1 MNELTIYNTTELT
14 NKKLAKEINVLNK
27 ACEKDFSNKWLVADT
42 IAKIV
47 SSELYV
53 EDFENEKNLAE
64 FLGMKR
70 SYLNRMKRA
79 SEYHKLG
86 SYEVVENGKTEIV
99 YPLGEMSVN
108 QIIELLPIPADS
120 LFTIMSDYDIKT
132 TDSCASIR
140 EGVQAWKEDSKA
152 LADKSSSTS
161 SVSNSESSEEEN
173 IEGATDEAMN
183 APIEDNTENDIIA
196 IAKKLN
202 SSQKSELIENIVHIL
217 TSEQKAT
224 VLEIARNDF

>member
-14 NKKLAKEINVLNK
+14 NKKLVKEINVLNK

-47 SSELYV
+47 SSELYL

-64 FLGMKR
+64 YLGMKR

-86 SYEVVENGKTEIV
+86 SYEVIEDGKTVIE
-99 YPLGEMSVN
+99 YPLGNMTVN

-140 EGVQAWKEDSKA
+140 ESVQAWKEDSKA

-161 SVSNSESSEEEN
+161 STSNSESSEEEN
-173 IEGATDEAMN
+173 IEGTTDEVMN

-196 IAKKLN
+196 ITKKLN